1 MDYSHPQILRFPNRE
16 GGAARE
22 QYIPL
27 SRNELVQRLVNG
39 HKFGPKE
46 RETLLVVGQLLS
58 AILHREYNQRLE
70 ELKGAYA
77 PFDPDGLA
85 AERLSDAVQ
94 MQQAT
99 VVFERFGELLQ
110 RANFRKLSDD
120 ELRATLQNSS
130 DWGLRVKVDFTL
142 FEKLEVFVR
151 GDALGRWER
160 CNWQTSY
167 VKETVE
173 IPIYERLALIF
184 RLRAD
189 RPSPKG
195 LKPGMITLKLFK
207 NIPQMDVEMLLPG
220 SRVRMT
226 WFDQAKIV
234 LPTFSGLALA
244 AFKVFKGAVVF
255 AFASAYGLLMSL
267 IFVFGMLGYGLR
279 SFFGYLN
286 TKERYQ
292 HNLTRSLYY
301 QNLDNNAG
309 VLFRL
314 LDEAEDQDFREAM
327 IAWFLLWQSAGTS
340 GWTAEALDIE
350 AERKLREWLKHE
362 VDFEVADALEK
373 LQRFGLAEQLGS
385 NRWRATPLA
394 LARFRLERLWND
406 LNPVRQ
412 SEQQQAN

>member
-1 MDYSHPQILRFPNRE
+1 
-16 GGAARE
+16 
-22 QYIPL
+22 
-27 SRNELVQRLVNG
+27 
-39 HKFGPKE
+39 
-46 RETLLVVGQLLS
+46 VVGQLLS
-58 AILHREYNQRLE
+58 ALLHREYNQRLE

-77 PFDPDGLA
+77 PFDPDGLTSQP
-85 AERLSDAVQ
+85 LSDAVR

-99 VVFERFGELLQ
+99 VVFTRFRELLQ
-110 RANFRKLSDD
+110 RANFRQLSDE
-120 ELRATLQNSS
+120 ELRATLLNSS

-142 FEKLEVFVR
+142 FEQLEVYVR
-151 GDALGRWER
+151 GDATGKWER

-167 VKETVE
+167 LKETVE
-173 IPIYERLALIF
+173 IPIYERLAVIF
-184 RLRAD
+184 RLRED
-189 RPSPKG
+189 RPSPRG

-255 AFASAYGLLMSL
+255 AFASAYGLLMTL
-267 IFVFGMLGYGLR
+267 IFVFGMVGYGLR

-314 LDEAEDQDFREAM
+314 LDEAEEQDFREAM
-327 IAWFLLWQSAGTS
+327 LAWFLLWQQAGTS
-340 GWTAEALDIE
+340 GWGTEELDAAAEL
-350 AERKLREWLKHE
+350 KLREWLGHD

-373 LQRFGLAEQLGS
+373 LQRFGLAEAVGP
-385 NRWRATPLA
+385 NRFRATPLA
-394 LARFRLERLWND
+394 LARFRLERLWHD

-412 SEQQQAN
+412 TEMKQSQ